1 MPTYSPHTQTAEIAA
16 VPASWLSH
24 ATPQPAGQMEQGRGQ
39 PEWSNSALMAR
50 AGPMGDGE
58 WAEAMCGLGGV
69 ARLMPALQ
77 HTHAW
82 MRGSIHLENM
92 EATSE
97 AWQGCPRSPR
107 PQKLDRLACVRG

>member
-1 MPTYSPHTQTAEIAA
+1 
-16 VPASWLSH
+16 
-24 ATPQPAGQMEQGRGQ
+24 MEQGRGQ

-50 AGPMGDGE
+50 AGPVGHGE

-69 ARLMPALQ
+69 ARRMPALQ

-82 MRGSIHLENM
+82 MRDSIHVENM

-107 PQKLDRLACVRG
+107 PQKLDQLACVRG